1 MKILTKKLFR
11 EIWRNKFRSISIV
24 LVIAISITLLSGLRA
39 GHPVLFNTYEL
50 NQEYYNVADGT
61 FSFSEPIGNNN
72 ISSIK
77 TNSSFLDD
85 FSIDRIESRIYFMTE
100 ILFKGDKF
108 PAAVIGV
115 NFPNQLNQLVIEE
128 KSSEIIDETTILD
141 SNTSCLVETHFAG
154 RAIKFLGQNVSLN
167 DEISISFPGE
177 TTNFTIKGIAQDSYY
192 SYIVDEVTNLPLFG
206 NMAIIW
212 INLQTAQ
219 NFLYEGQ
226 NLVNQLLYTVD
237 ERFDREMILTA
248 ADGISSYLTSNGISP
263 NTLKFVLFDET
274 AEYKMF
280 EGDAGAVDKM
290 GTIFGILGLIICIV
304 IIYNTLS
311 KMINAQRKNIGLFLS
326 LGSKKRR
333 ILLHYSSITLILSSF
348 GIIVGIPFAYGLAIG
363 MAKLTTTMY
372 GFHQIALTI
381 PVLEFVYGG
390 VATFTICF
398 LCSIFSALPITSVT
412 PREAM
417 SAVFTRITTTG
428 KSIAERTLGWI
439 PLFKSIHM
447 LVPLREV
454 FLKKRKS
461 LITILALI
469 TSMIFLVNSLAMVN
483 NLFAVMSDN
492 FEEYNTYDVQVVFET
507 PASINN
513 IVNFMEKSSSE
524 VLEDVNHYEVFVG
537 IYTKIIH
544 NNELLSWT
552 ELVCYQENS
561 SLRNFNVIKG
571 EFEQNSDLNYES
583 VLLGNTIAGKYD
595 VKIGDEIDIGI
606 LGNYSVTVTGL
617 VGEMIDYAV
626 LWTYE
631 AFQENNA
638 NLLFGIPDNWVNG
651 VIFTVNDEAD
661 LQAIRAEFEDR
672 FNLAMW
678 TESEIV
684 KESVLG
690 MMEAILGILILF
702 LILGILIGVLFS
714 FQSMYMAFVDRH
726 QDFLSF
732 KAMGTKTKYLRNMIF
747 WENAILSTISLILT
761 IPFGYLTYVWSMDY
775 IMGDSFYMP
784 STIPGYVW
792 PIVLLISFFSLWLAT
807 YRLMRKI
814 KKMNLADEL
823 RQSGSS

>member
-1 MKILTKKLFR
+1 MKILSKKLFR

-24 LVIAISITLLSGLRA
+24 LVIAISIALLSGLRA
-39 GHPVLFNTYEL
+39 GHPILFNTYEL
-50 NQEYYNVADGT
+50 NQNYYNVADGT
-61 FSFSEPIGNNN
+61 FSFLEPVVDTNV
-72 ISSIK
+72 STIK
-77 TNSSFLDD
+77 TNSSFLDE
-85 FSIDRIESRIYFMTE
+85 FSLDRVESRIYFMTE
-100 ILFKGDKF
+100 IQFKGEIF
-108 PAAVIGV
+108 PAVVIGV

-128 KSSEIIDETTILD
+128 KSSEITDESTILD

-154 RAIKFLGQNVSLN
+154 RAMEFLGQNVSLN
-167 DEISISFPGE
+167 DELSITFPEE

-212 INLQTAQ
+212 INLQIAQ
-219 NFLYEGQ
+219 NFLFEGE
-226 NLVNQLLYTVD
+226 NMVNQLLFTVD
-237 ERFDREMILTA
+237 ERFNREMILTA

-263 NTLKFVLFDET
+263 STLKFVLFDET
-274 AEYKMF
+274 PEYKMF

-290 GTIFGILGLIICIV
+290 GTIFGIIGMIITIV
-304 IIYNTLS
+304 IIFNTLS

-326 LGSKKRR
+326 MGSKKGK
-333 ILLHYSSITLILSSF
+333 ILFHYSSITLILSSF
-348 GIIVGIPFAYGLAIG
+348 GIIIGIPLAYGLAIG
-363 MAKLTTTMY
+363 MAKLTTGLY
-372 GFHQIALTI
+372 GFHQIAMTI

-390 VATFTICF
+390 VITLSVSF
-398 LCSIFSALPITSVT
+398 LCSIFSALSIASAT

-417 SAVFTRITTTG
+417 SAVFTRIKTTG
-428 KSIAERTLGWI
+428 KSVAERMLGWI

-447 LVPLREV
+447 VVPLREV

-469 TSMIFLVNSLAMVN
+469 TSMIFLVNSLAMVSN
-483 NLFAVMSDN
+483 VFAVMTDN
-492 FEEYNTYDVQVVFET
+492 FEEYNAYDVQVIFET
-507 PASINN
+507 PVSINN
-513 IVNFMEKSSSE
+513 IKNFMEEHNPE
-524 VLEDVNHYEVFVG
+524 VLDDVDTYEVFVG

-544 NNELLSWT
+544 NNEMLSWT

-561 SLRNFNVIKG
+561 SLRNFNVIEG
-571 EFEQNSDLNYES
+571 EFEQNSDLNNET

-595 VKIGDEIDIGI
+595 VKIGDEIEIGI

-617 VGEMIDYAV
+617 VGELIDYAV
-626 LWTYE
+626 MWTYE
-631 AFQENNA
+631 SFQESHA
-638 NLLFGIPDNWVNG
+638 NHLFGIPDNWVNG
-651 VIFTVNDEAD
+651 VIFTITDEAD
-661 LQAIRAEFEDR
+661 LQAIREEFGER
-672 FNLAMW
+672 FNVTLW
-678 TESEIV
+678 SESETV
-684 KESVLG
+684 RESVFG
-690 MMEAILGILILF
+690 MMEAVLGIMMLF
-702 LILGILIGVLFS
+702 LGIGILIGVLFS

-775 IMGDSFYMP
+775 MMGDTFYMP
-784 STIPGYVW
+784 TTIPGYTW
-792 PIVLLISFFSLWLAT
+792 PIVLLVSFFSLWLAT
-807 YRLMRKI
+807 FKLMRKI